1 MESDIF
7 DVIETALK
15 NAGYT
20 IKDGDGDS
28 VIIGHPNSDADY
40 VIRVRDVSN

>member
-7 DVIETALK
+7 EVIETALK
-15 NAGYT
+15 KAGYI

-28 VIIGHPNSDADY
+28 VIIGHPNSDTDY
-40 VIRVRDVSN
+40 IIRVRDANL

>member
-7 DVIETALK
+7 EVIETALK
-15 NAGYT
+15 EAGYI

-40 VIRVRDVSN
+40 IIRIRDASL